1 MACSRDT
8 TLIKNELIRYIS
20 SLGITVKTVT
30 KARGNKGFFKE
41 GRIDVSKNLDD
52 DSAVRVLVHEFSHY
66 INYKLDNK
74 LQNLKTVLG
83 NDSEIIRKELSEVTK
98 FVDNNAHCHI
108 LNAEKERLKTKIKS
122 LTDTIKNVYPKFS
135 LSEEFKEFKRYAGW
149 SDLAYLEKYDRVEPV
164 RWHLIGHLQTNKVKN
179 VIGKVVMI
187 HSVDS
192 AKLAREINKRSE
204 AAGLVTDILIE
215 INSAM
220 EESKSGI
227 DSKDLKQLTEDIV
240 KECANVRVRGL
251 MCIPPMAADPEDA
264 RPYFK
269 EAASLF
275 EEMKNWD
282 LPKERFIP
290 DVLSMGMSGDF
301 EVAIEEGATIV
312 RVGSSIFGP
321 RNYR

>member
-1 MACSRDT
+1 MTISERLADVIRRKDEAAVRSGRNPEDV
-8 TLIKNELIRYIS
+8 TL
-20 SLGITVKTVT
+20 VAVT
-30 KARGNKGFFKE
+30 KTHAAEEINQAIAAGATDIGEN
-41 GRIDVSKNLDD
+41 
-52 DSAVRVLVHEFSHY
+52 RV
-66 INYKLDNK
+66 
-74 LQNLKTVLG
+74 Q
-83 NDSEIIRKELSEVTK
+83 EL
-98 FVDNNAHCHI
+98 
-108 LNAEKERLKTKIKS
+108 
-122 LTDTIKNVYPKFS
+122 
-135 LSEEFKEFKRYAGW
+135 
-149 SDLAYLEKYDRVEPV
+149 LEKYDRVEPV

-192 AKLAREINKRSE
+192 TKLAREINKRSE